1 MFMRWVRLSGS
12 ASLALLVMLIL
23 ARPGDGF
30 QVELEV
36 TESAGVSRQGHP
48 VTMGVPLARGTV
60 YSDQDVQ
67 IAGVPG
73 QFTAL
78 SCWPDGS
85 VKWLLCDFPADVPA
99 YGTATY
105 YLSDGAGNTSHS
117 SLQVTENSDSIA
129 VVTGPVKF
137 IVSKTSFNLFH
148 RLWLDED
155 GSGTFEADE
164 QMIAPHADDGPIVTD
179 DGGTQYL
186 SALDGDVTVQLEEE
200 GPLRVSILAE
210 GWHRDAS
217 GQRGLDFT
225 VRIQAYSDQSYVRVF
240 YTFYNRQSTS
250 IGCHWDPPPP
260 PESYF
265 DVEDIS
271 LRSHVAVQGDVQYA
285 FGGEPGLVHSGSLQP
300 SQLAYIY
307 GYGTVTPGDLQYLI
321 GGSVSGSGGRARG
334 WADISD
340 ARWGM
345 TAGIRQFWQHFP
357 KGIEVNADGEVWVRL
372 IPEYYDSTPINPDDA
387 YTAADLV
394 YCGAAKTHEIF
405 YYFHPGDHEA
415 AGSEEVIAAL
425 EQPLYAFCTPQ
436 HYCQTEVFGRMPPR
450 DLSLIRSQ
458 YRWIVEDWENKVE
471 TMLQTMLDNRES
483 SYWSAKNEYGMWNY
497 GDSYQSEW
505 SNMQYDTPYSLFMQ
519 FCRTGDRRYFDL
531 AVDQC
536 RHYRDVDIVH
546 HMGDVES
553 GSLREAFVGS
563 ARRLPNINHALGY
576 DTDFM
581 GDISLK
587 GPGLIYHYFFTGDRQ
602 SLHGGKLQADYVRN
616 SALRYQRDYIFC
628 GPRRFGMGIE
638 ALLAYYEASGD
649 ESYLNN
655 GVYHLGDISSTQ
667 KASAYTLAR
676 KVHEHQNISPDH
688 PEVWD
693 IWGYVGCDCD
703 DGLKFESINYGGC
716 SWQAGMT
723 WDAMLHYYQITGDTV
738 ARDDILRGV
747 AWMCD
752 PSRTNLWNGSYFH
765 AYDPDYGD
773 WYEGHGKE
781 GAGFING
788 VLGFAY
794 GQTGNIDYIDKAV
807 SALDIQVNH
816 CGATTDPKWFAQ
828 VTKTIPRFFYYL
840 TEEFGVQDTIPP
852 NAPTGLHLEEATE
865 HSIELAW
872 TPPAPASDGD
882 VAYSYDIY
890 RDGLPLSSSLSPQ
903 YEDTGLEENSTFEYA
918 VYAVDNAG
926 NPSTTA
932 AVGTFGTLPD
942 TVGPVLDGVNLT
954 GTTGLEV
961 VFSEPVEQ
969 ASAEQIANYAIAP
982 GITVLSAVLQ
992 GDLQTVRL
1000 STTEH
1005 AEGQTYTLTLNN
1017 IRDRAAVPNTIAAN
1031 TQHVYQFQLQL
1042 LVTDIDQPGYVDQHV
1057 HVGEEYYIDRPYTV
1071 ISIPSDKT
1079 DLLWI
1084 KTANDDKMNSQE
1096 EFLSFTINIDADLY
1110 VGYDHRAGSLPDWIA
1125 DHFTDSGLQIEVSD
1139 TDASPMTLWAR
1150 PVQAGTVTLG
1160 GNMAPGASGAGSMY
1174 VVLLG
1179 AEGTVTDTLGPQIS
1193 GVNASAVSE
1202 SSAAISWTTD
1212 EPADSRVEYGLSSGS
1227 YPWSKTSASMVLNH
1241 QLDLTGLAPSTVY
1254 HYRVVSTDGWS
1265 NTTISQEDTFTTPAG
1280 DTSPPVISQ
1289 VQAGAVT
1296 THSATITWLTDEPS
1310 DSQVEYGPDE
1320 QYGLL
1325 TPVDTILTTGHQITL
1340 SGLQAGQLYHYRVRS
1355 ADEQGNP
1362 AVSGD
1367 DTFTTPAEDTSPP
1380 VIDQIAVLMPT
1391 DSTARMTWM
1400 TDEGA
1405 DSQVEYGFD
1414 AGYGFLSPLDTA
1426 LVQSHQVTIDLPP
1439 PGTAKTH
1446 PVDDPAGPESFRSA
1460 DRPSGGRAGT
1470 ASQAHGP
1477 KEQVIYH
1484 FRVLSRDAWDNLAVS
1499 EDDTFSVDLG
1509 DTQPPAILNLQIWDV
1524 RDTCAHISW
1533 ETDEPARSELFYGTA
1548 EGQYEWSVTDT
1559 ALAVQHLFDLRD
1571 LTPDCTYHLQARAE
1585 DLAGNGSVSAD
1596 TVVVTKHE
1604 LPHQPGRPQHWDD

>member
-1 MFMRWVRLSGS
+1 MFERCHCVRWG
-12 ASLALLVMLIL
+12 ALLSLLTLMAAV
-23 ARPGDGF
+23 RPGDAF
-30 QVELEV
+30 QVELTVSEN
-36 TESAGVSRQGHP
+36 TGVSRQSHP
-48 VTMGVPLARGTV
+48 VTMGVPLARGVV

-73 QFTAL
+73 QFATL
-78 SCWPDGS
+78 SRWPDGS
-85 VKWLLCDFPADVPA
+85 VKWLLCDFPADVSA

-105 YLSDGAGNTSHS
+105 YLSDGTGDATNTS
-117 SLQVTENSDSIA
+117 LEVTEDSDSIV

-137 IVSKTSFNLFH
+137 IVSKTSFNLFQH
-148 RLWLDED
+148 LWLDED
-155 GSGTFEADE
+155 ESGTFEADE
-164 QMIAPHADDGPIVTD
+164 EMIAPHADDGAIVTD
-179 DGGTQYL
+179 DAGDQYL
-186 SALDGDVTVQLEEE
+186 AALDGDVTVQVEEI

-210 GWHRDAS
+210 GWHRDAA

-225 VRIQAYSDQSYVRVF
+225 VRIHAYSDQSFLRVF

-265 DVEDIS
+265 DVQDIS

-285 FGGEPGLVHSGSLQP
+285 FGGDEGIVHSGSLQP

-307 GYGTVTPGDLQYLI
+307 AYGTVTPGDLHYLI
-321 GGSVSGSGGRARG
+321 GGSVSGSGHRARG

-340 ARWGM
+340 ARWGL
-345 TAGIRQFWQHFP
+345 TTGIRQFWQHFP

-405 YYFHPGDHEA
+405 YYFHPGDYEA
-415 AGSEEVIAAL
+415 AGSEEVIQTL
-425 EQPLYAFCTPQ
+425 EHPLYAFCSPQ
-436 HYCQTEVFGRMPPR
+436 YYCQTEVFGKMPPR
-450 DLSLIRSQ
+450 DLSLIRPEYQ
-458 YRWIVEDWENKVE
+458 WIVEDWENKVE

-536 RHYRDVDIVH
+536 RHYRDVDIVY
-546 HMGDVES
+546 HMGDVEA
-553 GSLREAFVGS
+553 GSLAEAFVGS
-563 ARRLPNINHALGY
+563 ARRLPNVNHALGY

-602 SLHGGKLQADYVRN
+602 SLYGGKMQADYVRN
-616 SALRYQRDYIFC
+616 SATRYQRDYIFC

-655 GVYHLGDISSTQ
+655 GIYHLGDISSTQ
-667 KASAYTLAR
+667 QASAYTLVK

-688 PEVWD
+688 PDEWD

-752 PSRTNLWNGSYFH
+752 PSRTNLWNGSYFY

-781 GAGFING
+781 GAGFIDG

-794 GQTGNIDYIDKAV
+794 AQTGNIDYIDKAV

-828 VTKTIPRFFYYL
+828 VTKTVPRFFYYL
-840 TEEFGVQDTIPP
+840 TNEFGVQDTIPP
-852 NAPTGLHLEEATE
+852 NPPTGLILEEASE
-865 HSIELAW
+865 HSIGLAW
-872 TPPAPASDGD
+872 TPPTAASDGD
-882 VAYSYDIY
+882 LAYSYSIY

-903 YEDTGLEENSTFEYA
+903 YEDTGLDENSSFEYA

-926 NPSTTA
+926 NPSLTA
-932 AVGTFGTLPD
+932 ATGTFSTLPD
-942 TVGPVLDGVNLT
+942 IVAPTLTDVTLT

-961 VFSEPVEQ
+961 AFSEPVEQ
-969 ASAEQIANYAIAP
+969 ASAELAANYTIEP
-982 GITVLSAVLQ
+982 GITVLSADLQ
-992 GDLQTVRL
+992 ADLQTVRL
-1000 STTEH
+1000 VTSEH

-1017 IRDRAAVPNTIAAN
+1017 IRDRAVEPNTIAPN
-1031 TQHVYQFQLQL
+1031 TIYQYQFQLQL
-1042 LVTDIDQPGYVDQHV
+1042 AVSEINQPGYTDEYVQI
-1057 HVGEEYYIDRPYTV
+1057 GEEYYIDRTYTV
-1071 ISIPSDKT
+1071 LSIPSDKAGF
-1079 DLLWI
+1079 LWI
-1084 KTANDDKMNSQE
+1084 KTANDDKLNSQE
-1096 EFLSFTINIDADLY
+1096 EFLSFSVNIDADLY
-1110 VGYDHRAGSLPDWIA
+1110 VGYDHRASSLPNWIT
-1125 DHFTDSGLQIEVSD
+1125 DHFSDSGLQIEVSD
-1139 TDASPMTLWAR
+1139 TDASPMTLWVR

-1160 GNMAPGASGAGSMY
+1160 GNMASGASGTGSMY

-1193 GVNASAVSE
+1193 GLSVSQVTE
-1202 SSAAISWTTD
+1202 SGAAIGWTTD
-1212 EPADSRVEYGLSSGS
+1212 EPADSRVEYGLSAGN
-1227 YPWSKTSASMVLNH
+1227 YPWSAASTDLVLNH
-1241 QLDLTGLAPSTVY
+1241 EIDLSGLTPNTTY
-1254 HYRVVSTDGWS
+1254 HYRVLSADQFGNPSTSSD
-1265 NTTISQEDTFTTPAG
+1265 DTFTTQAS
-1280 DTSPPVISQ
+1280 DTTPPVISQ
-1289 VQAGAVT
+1289 V
-1296 THSATITWLTDEPS
+1296 SALAS
-1310 DSQVEYGPDE
+1310 
-1320 QYGLL
+1320 
-1325 TPVDTILTTGHQITL
+1325 
-1340 SGLQAGQLYHYRVRS
+1340 
-1355 ADEQGNP
+1355 
-1362 AVSGD
+1362 
-1367 DTFTTPAEDTSPP
+1367 
-1380 VIDQIAVLMPT
+1380 T
-1391 DSTARMTWM
+1391 DSTAQVTWT
-1400 TDEGA
+1400 TDEQA

-1414 AGYGFLSPLDTA
+1414 SSYGFLSALDTA
-1426 LVQSHQVTIDLPP
+1426 MVQNHLVTVGLPWP
-1439 PGTAKTH
+1439 AAKG
-1446 PVDDPAGPESFRSA
+1446 VFPATDMSSRGSSRDKE
-1460 DRPSGGRAGT
+1460 DKSGSRGRAMV
-1470 ASQAHGP
+1470 ASLEG
-1477 KEQVIYH
+1477 KEQVVYH
-1484 FRVLSRDAWDNLAVS
+1484 YRVLSKDARDNLAVS
-1499 EDDTFSVDLG
+1499 DDDTFTVSLG
-1509 DTQPPAILNLQIWDV
+1509 DISPPQILNLQISDIE
-1524 RDTCAHISW
+1524 DTCAYVSW
-1533 ETDEPARSELFYGTA
+1533 ETDEPAQATLYYGNT
-1548 EGQYEWSVTDT
+1548 EEQYEWSLVDT
-1559 ALAVQHLFDLRD
+1559 GLVLQHVFDLEN
-1571 LTPDCTYHLQARAE
+1571 LTPNHLYHLQARAE
-1585 DLAGNGSVSAD
+1585 DLAGNWSVSAD
-1596 TVVVTKHE
+1596 TVLVTKHV
-1604 LPHQPGRPQHWDD
+1604 LPKQPGRPEHWDD

>member
-1 MFMRWVRLSGS
+1 MFTRWSHLGWC
-12 ASLALLVMLIL
+12 ALLSAL
-23 ARPGDGF
+23 AMMAVTRPGEGF

-36 TESAGVSRQGHP
+36 VEDAGVSRQGHP
-48 VTMGVPLARGTV
+48 VTMGVPLARGEI

-78 SCWPDGS
+78 SRWPDGS

-105 YLSDGAGNTSHS
+105 YLSDGAGNTSQS
-117 SLQVTENSDSIA
+117 SLQVTENSDSIV

-137 IVSKTSFNLFH
+137 IVSKTHFNLFH

-155 GSGTFEADE
+155 GNGTFQADE
-164 QMIAPHADDGPIVTD
+164 QMIAPQSDDGAVVTY
-179 DGGTQYL
+179 DGGHQYL
-186 SALDGDVTVQLEEE
+186 SALDGDVDVRLEEN

-210 GWHRDAS
+210 GWHRDAQ

-225 VRIQAYSDQSYVRVF
+225 ARIQAYSDQSFVRVF

-260 PESYF
+260 PESYI

-271 LRSHVAVQGDVQYA
+271 LRSHIAVQGDVQYA
-285 FGGEPGLVHSGSLQP
+285 FGGSAGLVHSGSLQP
-300 SQLAYIY
+300 SGLAYIY
-307 GYGTVTPGDLQYLI
+307 GYGTVTPGDLHYLI
-321 GGSVSGSGGRARG
+321 GGSVSGSGDRARG

-340 ARWGM
+340 ARWGV
-345 TAGIRQFWQHFP
+345 TTGIRQFWQHFP

-394 YCGAAKTHEIF
+394 YCGASKTHEIF

-415 AGSEEVIAAL
+415 AGSEAVIAAL

-436 HYCQTEVFGRMPPR
+436 YYCQTEVFGKMPPR
-450 DLSLIRSQ
+450 NLSLIRSQ
-458 YRWIVEDWENKVE
+458 YQWIVQDWENKVE
-471 TMLQTMLDNRES
+471 TMLQTILDNRES

-546 HMGDVES
+546 HMGDVTP
-553 GSLREAFVGS
+553 GSLEEAFIGA

-602 SLHGGKLQADYVRN
+602 SLYGGKLQADYVRN
-616 SALRYQRDYIFC
+616 SALGYQRDYIFC
-628 GPRRFGMGIE
+628 GPRRYGMGIE

-649 ESYLNN
+649 ASYLNN

-667 KASAYTLAR
+667 KASAYTLVK

-688 PEVWD
+688 PEEWA
-693 IWGYVGCDCD
+693 IWGYAGCDCD

-723 WDAMLHYYQITGDTV
+723 WDAMLHYYEITGDTV

-773 WYEGHGKE
+773 WYGGHGKE

-852 NAPTGLHLEEATE
+852 NPPTGLHLEEATE
-865 HSIELAW
+865 HTIELGW

-882 VAYSYDIY
+882 LAYSYTIY
-890 RDGLPLSSSLSPQ
+890 RDGLPLSSSLAPH
-903 YEDTGLEENSTFEYA
+903 YEDTGLAENSSFDYA
-918 VYAVDNAG
+918 IYSVDNAG
-926 NPSTTA
+926 NPSLTA
-932 AVGTFGTLPD
+932 AVGSFGTLSDVVAPTLSD
-942 TVGPVLDGVNLT
+942 VTLT

-961 VFSEPVEQ
+961 AFSEPVEQ
-969 ASAEQIANYAIAP
+969 ASAEQTANYAVTP

-992 GDLQTVRL
+992 SDLRTVRL
-1000 STTEH
+1000 STSEH
-1005 AEGQTYTLTLNN
+1005 AEGETYTLTLNN
-1017 IRDRAAVPNTIAAN
+1017 IRDRAQVPNTIAHN
-1031 TQHVYQFQLQL
+1031 TQYVYQFQLQL
-1042 LVTDIDQPGYVDQHV
+1042 IVSDIDQPGYVDARVQ
-1057 HVGEEYYIDRPYTV
+1057 VGDEYYIDRPYTV
-1071 ISIPSDKT
+1071 ISIPADKT

-1096 EFLSFTINIDADLY
+1096 AFLSFSVNIDADLY
-1110 VGYDHRAGSLPDWIA
+1110 VGYDHRASSRPDWIA

-1139 TDASPMTLWAR
+1139 TDASPMTLWVR

-1193 GVNASAVSE
+1193 GLSAFEVTE
-1202 SSAAISWTTD
+1202 SGAAIGWTTD
-1212 EPADSRVEYGLSSGS
+1212 EPADSRVEYGLAQSS
-1227 YPWSKTSASMVLNH
+1227 YPWAETSPAMVLSH
-1241 QLDLTGLAPSTVY
+1241 QLDLSGLESGTVY
-1254 HYRVVSTDGWS
+1254 HYRVISTDGWNNS
-1265 NTTISQEDTFTTPAG
+1265 TISGDDTFTTLTG
-1280 DTSPPVISQ
+1280 DTSPPVIDQ
-1289 VQAGAVT
+1289 VQAGAIT
-1296 THSATITWLTDEPS
+1296 AHSATITWQTDEAS
-1310 DSQVEYGPDE
+1310 DGQVEYGPNE
-1320 QYGLL
+1320 QYGFL
-1325 TPVDTILTTGHQITL
+1325 TPVDTVLTTGHQRAL
-1340 SGLQAGQLYHYRVRS
+1340 SGLEPGQTYHYRVRS
-1355 ADEQGNP
+1355 ADAQGNP
-1362 AVSGD
+1362 AVSAD
-1367 DTFTTPAEDTSPP
+1367 HDFSTLTEDSAPP
-1380 VIDQIAVLMPT
+1380 VIDQIAVLTPT
-1391 DSTARMTWM
+1391 DSTARVTWV
-1400 TDEGA
+1400 TDEEA
-1405 DSQVEYGFD
+1405 DSRVEYGFD
-1414 AGYGFLSPLDTA
+1414 AGYGFLSPLDTN
-1426 LVQSHQVTIDLPP
+1426 LVRTHQVIIDLPR
-1439 PGTAKTH
+1439 PGTAK
-1446 PVDDPAGPESFRSA
+1446 VSSADDPAGRQSPRTAILLSD
-1460 DRPSGGRAGT
+1460 DRDG
-1470 ASQAHGP
+1470 QAAQKRGA
-1477 KEQVIYH
+1477 KEEIIYH
-1484 FRVLSRDAWDNLAVS
+1484 YRVLSRDAWDNLAAS
-1499 EDDTFSVDLG
+1499 DDNTFSISLG
-1509 DTQPPAILNLQIWDV
+1509 DTEPPLILNIQIWDI
-1524 RDTCAHISW
+1524 RDTSAQISW
-1533 ETDEPARSELFYGTA
+1533 ETDEPARTELFYGTD
-1548 EGQYEWSVTDT
+1548 EGQYEWSLTDT
-1559 ALAVQHLFDLRD
+1559 ALTIQHLFDLRE
-1571 LTPDCTYHLQARAE
+1571 LMPDCTYHLQARAE
-1585 DLAGNGSVSAD
+1585 DPAGNWSVSAD
-1596 TVVVTKHE
+1596 TILVTRHE
-1604 LPHQPGRPQHWDD
+1604 LPKQPGQPQHWDE

>member
-1 MFMRWVRLSGS
+1 MFTRWARVSGS
-12 ASLALLVMLIL
+12 ALLGVLMLMIM
-23 ARPGDGF
+23 ARPGGGF

-36 TESAGVSRQGHP
+36 SEEAGVSRQGHP
-48 VTMGVPLARGTV
+48 VTMGIPLARGVV

-78 SCWPDGS
+78 SRWPDGS
-85 VKWLLCDFPADVPA
+85 VKWLLCDFLADVPA

-105 YLSDGAGNTSHS
+105 YLSDGVGNTSSS
-117 SLQVTENSDSIA
+117 SLEVTEDSDGI
-129 VVTGPVKF
+129 VVITGPVKF
-137 IVSKTSFNLFH
+137 IVSKSSFNLFH

-155 GSGTFEADE
+155 DSGTFEADE
-164 QMIAPHADDGPIVTD
+164 EMIAPQAEDGAIVITD
-179 DGGTQYL
+179 EGGQYL
-186 SALDGDVTVQLEEE
+186 SALDGDVTVQLEEN

-225 VRIQAYSDQSYVRVF
+225 VRIQAYSDQSFIRVF

-260 PESYF
+260 PESYI

-285 FGGEPGLVHSGSLQP
+285 FGGDEGMVHSGSLQP

-307 GYGTVTPGDLQYLI
+307 AYGTVTPGDLHYLI
-321 GGSVSGSGGRARG
+321 GGSVSGSGDRARG

-340 ARWGM
+340 ARWGL
-345 TAGIRQFWQHFP
+345 TTGIRQFWQHFP
-357 KGIEVNADGEVWVRL
+357 KAIEVNADGEVWVRL
-372 IPEYYDSTPINPDDA
+372 IPEYYPSTPINPDDA
-387 YTAADLV
+387 YTAADLI

-415 AGSEEVIAAL
+415 AGSEEVIRAL
-425 EQPLYAFCTPQ
+425 GNPLYAFCEPQ
-436 HYCQTEVFGRMPPR
+436 YYCQTEVFGKMPPR

-458 YRWIVEDWENKVE
+458 YQWIVEDWENKVE

-546 HMGDVES
+546 HMGDVTP
-553 GSLREAFVGS
+553 GSLAEAFVGS
-563 ARRLPNINHALGY
+563 ARRLPNVNHALGY

-602 SLHGGKLQADYVRN
+602 SLYGGKMQADYVRA
-616 SALRYQRDYIFC
+616 SATRYQRDYIFC

-638 ALLAYYEASGD
+638 ALLAYYEATGD

-667 KASAYTLAR
+667 QASAYTLVK

-688 PEVWD
+688 PDEWA
-693 IWGYVGCDCD
+693 IWGSVGCDCD

-723 WDAMLHYYQITGDTV
+723 WDAMLHYYEITGDTV

-752 PSRTNLWNGSYFH
+752 PSRTNLWNGSYFY

-794 GQTGNIDYIDKAV
+794 AQTGNIDYIDKAV

-852 NAPTGLHLEEATE
+852 NPPTGLHLDEATE
-865 HSIELAW
+865 HSILLGW
-872 TPPAPASDGD
+872 TPPVPASDGD
-882 VAYSYDIY
+882 LAYSYTIH
-890 RDGLPLSSSLSPQ
+890 RNGLPLASSMSPQ
-903 YEDTGLEENSTFEYA
+903 YEDSGLEENSSFEYA

-926 NPSTTA
+926 NPSETA
-932 AVGTFGTLPD
+932 AVGTYGTLPD
-942 TVGPVLDGVNLT
+942 TVAPTLTDVTLT

-961 VFSEPVEQ
+961 VFSEPVELV
-969 ASAEQIANYAIAP
+969 SAEQAANYGISP
-982 GITVLSAVLQ
+982 GITVLSVDLQ
-992 GDLQTVRL
+992 ADLQTVRL

-1031 TQHVYQFQLQL
+1031 TQYIYQFQLHL
-1042 LVTDIDQPGYVDQHV
+1042 IVSEINQPGYVDEYIQ
-1057 HVGEEYYIDRPYTV
+1057 VGEEYYVDRTYTV
-1071 ISIPSDKT
+1071 ISIPADKT

-1084 KTANDDKMNSQE
+1084 KTANDDKLNSQE
-1096 EFLSFTINIDADLY
+1096 EFLNFTINIDADLY
-1110 VGYDHRAGSLPDWIA
+1110 VGYDHRASSPPDWIA
-1125 DHFTDSGLQIEVSD
+1125 NQFTDSGLQIEVTD
-1139 TDASPMTLWAR
+1139 TDASPMTLWIR
-1150 PVQAGTVTLG
+1150 PVQAGTITLG
-1160 GNMAPGASGAGSMY
+1160 GNMASGASGTGSMY

-1193 GVNASAVSE
+1193 GLSVSE
-1202 SSAAISWTTD
+1202 VTETSAAIGWTTD
-1212 EPADSRVEYGLSSGS
+1212 EPADSRVEYGLAEGS
-1227 YPWSKTSASMVLNH
+1227 YPWTMTSGSMVLSH
-1241 QLDLTGLAPSTVY
+1241 QLALSGLESGTVY
-1254 HYRVVSTDGWS
+1254 HYRVSSTDGWNNS
-1265 NTTISQEDTFTTPAG
+1265 TVSGDDTFTTQSG

-1289 VQAGAVT
+1289 IEAGAVT
-1296 THSATITWLTDEPS
+1296 THSATITWLTDESS

-1325 TPVDTILTTGHQITL
+1325 TPVDTILTTGHQMTL

-1362 AVSGD
+1362 AVSDD
-1367 DTFTTPAEDTSPP
+1367 DTFTTLSGDTTPPAIS
-1380 VIDQIAVLMPT
+1380 QIVVLVPN
-1391 DSTARMTWM
+1391 DSTAQVAWL

-1414 AGYGFLSPLDTA
+1414 AGYGYLSPLDTT
-1426 LVQSHQVTIDLPP
+1426 LVQSHQVNIDLPR
-1439 PGTAKTH
+1439 PGAIK
-1446 PVDDPAGPESFRSA
+1446 VNPAGDPTRRESSRTAADTGDPRPIRSLQA
-1460 DRPSGGRAGT
+1460 PGG
-1470 ASQAHGP
+1470 
-1477 KEQVIYH
+1477 KEQVVYH
-1484 FRVLSRDAWDNLAVS
+1484 YRVLSRDVWSNLAVS
-1499 EDDTFSVDLG
+1499 DDDTFIINLG
-1509 DTQPPAILNLQIWDV
+1509 DTAPPLILNMQIWDV
-1524 RDTCAHISW
+1524 RDTCAQISW
-1533 ETDEPARSELFYGTA
+1533 QTDEPASSELRYGTA
-1548 EGQYEWSVTDT
+1548 EGQYEWSLVDT
-1559 ALAVQHLFDLRD
+1559 ALAIEHIFDLRG
-1571 LTPDCTYHLQARAE
+1571 LTPDFTYHLQAYAE
-1585 DLAGNGSVSAD
+1585 DAAGNESVSAD
-1596 TVVVTKHE
+1596 TVLVTRHE
-1604 LPHQPGRPQHWDD
+1604 LPKQPGQPQHWDD